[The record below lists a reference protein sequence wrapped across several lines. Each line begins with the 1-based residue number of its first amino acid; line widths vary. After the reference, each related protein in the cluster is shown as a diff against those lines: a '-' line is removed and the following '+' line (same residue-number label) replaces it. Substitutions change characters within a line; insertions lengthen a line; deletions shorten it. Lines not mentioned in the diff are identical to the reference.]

1 MLVSIG
7 QESENTIMNM
17 NMNNMNTNVKMDMNM
32 DILER
37 KFVGMRSRTAPILDQ
52 SVILEQI

>member
-1 MLVSIG
+1 MFVSIG

-17 NMNNMNTNVKMDMNM
+17 NMNNMNTNVNMNMNM
-32 DILER
+32 DILSR
-37 KFVGMRSRTAPILDQ
+37 KFVGMRSRIAPMLDQ